1 LTTVA
6 GYFGV
11 EDNHNAQNATLEPDA
26 LDHGSNIRWRLK
38 EAVAIPDNINST
50 HNIDYAVKYNKET
63 QTISF
68 VSNDINALSDVDVNI
83 YTVGG
88 RLLYTFKATQ
98 TQSLAALPSG
108 TYIVSWKYMDKLHSV
123 KFKK

>member
-1 LTTVA
+1 MSLNNVV
-6 GYFGV
+6 F
-11 EDNHNAQNATLEPDA
+11 A
-26 LDHGSNIRWRLK
+26 LKMLIFKAVRLQIRPSR
-38 EAVAIPDNINST
+38 T
-50 HNIDYAVKYNKET
+50 HNIDYAVKYNKEA